1 MRFNKAKCK
10 ALGLPTQESCRDV
23 GVGSEEAKTMLR
35 GLVHLSNNKRKGSLA
50 CLLWRRERW
59 GDFIEAFQYLKGVT
73 TRRKTNFLHRYMV
86 TQGKGNGFKPK
97 EGRLD

>member
-1 MRFNKAKCK
+1 MQSIGAPNTGKLQRCWSGFRGSQNNAERAGAPVQQQKEGE
-10 ALGLPTQESCRDV
+10 LGVFTL
-23 GVGSEEAKTMLR
+23 EE
-35 GLVHLSNNKRKGSLA
+35 RKM
-50 CLLWRRERW
+50 W
-59 GDFIEAFQYLKGVT
+59 GDFIEAFQYLKGVK